1 MTILKRAL
9 LGAAAAGLLAS
20 QTASAAAVS
29 NSRIGGNIGQSEELG
44 GFAGASGPMLALFA
58 VFLVVG
64 VVLLVEDGDDDE
76 TPVSP

>member
-1 MTILKRAL
+1 MTIFKHAL
-9 LGAAAAGLLAS
+9 ACAAAAGLMAS
-20 QTASAAAVS
+20 QSASAATIVDARSASSV
-29 NSRIGGNIGQSEELG
+29 GASEELG

>member
-9 LGAAAAGLLAS
+9 VSAAAAGLLVS

-29 NSRIGGNIGQSEELG
+29 NSRAGSDVAQGEEL
-44 GFAGASGPMLALFA
+44 GFAGASAPMLALFA

-64 VVLLVEDGDDDE
+64 VVLLVEDGDDDDR
-76 TPVSP
+76 PVSP